1 MAYLP
6 IYSYQT
12 MITQPK
18 VHASKIKQQINIS
31 QVNCSVGQLVINTNL

>member
-12 MITQPK
+12 MIMQPK
-18 VHASKIKQQINIS
+18 VHASKIKQQIYLP
-31 QVNCSVGQLVINTNL
+31 QVIGQLAINTNL